1 MQFKRVLKYLFF
13 VCLIVG
19 LGLLYGFSKSRNE
32 VKKVDTIRVDFHNN
46 ETTFLT
52 HEIVN
57 KLLIQNDETIKNK
70 EKSVIDLYLLEQ
82 QVVNNPYVEE
92 ASVYLTVNGTLE
104 TLIKQRTPI
113 ARIMSDSDSYYV
125 DKQGVVVPLSNN
137 YSARV
142 LLVSGITNEAEI
154 NQILPFLNR
163 ITNDNFL
170 KKEIIGVEKTQKN
183 ELLLLVRSGDYEIEF
198 GNISNMEIKFKKLKA
213 FYNKTFNDKT
223 INNYKKINLKYHNQV
238 VCTK

>member
-32 VKKVDTIRVDFHNN
+32 VKKVDTIRVDFHKK

-57 KLLIQNDETIKNK
+57 KLLIQNDETVKNK

-82 QVVNNPYVEE
+82 QVINNPYVEE
-92 ASVYLTVNGTLE
+92 ASVFLTVNGTLE
-104 TLIKQRTPI
+104 TVIKQRTPI
-113 ARIMSDSDSYYV
+113 ARIMSSSNSYYV
-125 DKQGVVVPLSNN
+125 DKQGVVVPLSDN

-142 LLVSGITNEAEI
+142 LLVSGVKNEAEV

-170 KKEIIGVEKTQKN
+170 KKEIIGVVKTQKN
-183 ELLLLVRSGDYEIEF
+183 ELLLLVRSGDYKIEF
-198 GNISNMEIKFKKLKA
+198 GNISDMEIKFKKLKA
-213 FYNKTFNDKT
+213 FYNKTFDDKT
-223 INNYKKINLKYHNQV
+223 INNYKKISLKYHNQV

>member
-19 LGLLYGFSKSRNE
+19 LGLLYGFSKSRNK
-32 VKKVDTIRVDFHNN
+32 VKKVDTIRVDFHKK

-57 KLLIQNDETIKNK
+57 KLLIQNDETVKNK

-92 ASVYLTVNGTLE
+92 ASVFLTVNGTLE
-104 TLIKQRTPI
+104 TVIKQRTPI
-113 ARIMSDSDSYYV
+113 ARIMSNSGSYYV
-125 DKQGVVVPLSNN
+125 DKQGVVVPLSDN

-142 LLVSGITNEAEI
+142 LLVSGVENEAEV
-154 NQILPFLNR
+154 NQILPFLNK

-183 ELLLLVRSGDYEIEF
+183 ELMLLVRSGDYKIEF
-198 GNISNMEIKFKKLKA
+198 GNISDMEIKFKKLKA
-213 FYNKTFNDKT
+213 FYNKTFDDKT
-223 INNYKKINLKYHNQV
+223 INNYKKISLKYHNQV